1 MRTNKTSNNG
11 NDNGGTAEI
20 SIFALNIKG
29 GEAIVQSAIQQ
40 FAKAGFSVALP
51 QTPKPPPVSLPAPGA
66 SAQAKPRAG
75 QTELTFDEAPAEAEE
90 TAEVAPTTTPR
101 LPRPRAFT
109 PLEPLPEL
117 NVNDAPM
124 PFRDFVNGRA
134 IDGFN
139 ERGLVAATWVR
150 DHRQTKTFGS
160 RHMATCFKAMSWKM
174 PDDPGSLLRNMKK
187 ANLVKS
193 AGPALYEITTVGDNE
208 YAGIK

>member
-1 MRTNKTSNNG
+1 MRTNKNSGSNNG
-11 NDNGGTAEI
+11 DNGGQAEI

-51 QTPKPPPVSLPAPGA
+51 QTPKPPPVSLPSAGA
-66 SAQAKPRAG
+66 QPKPRAE
-75 QTELTFDEAPAEAEE
+75 QTELTFDEAPAEADE
-90 TAEVAPTTTPR
+90 TAEAAPTATTPR
-101 LPRPRAFT
+101 PPRTRAFT

-150 DHRQTKTFGS
+150 DHRQTKNFGS

-174 PDDPGSLLRNMKK
+174 PDDPGSLLRNMKR